1 MDNKGKTSNICYGGG
16 FYTGS
21 FQKTSEN
28 NVKINNVKINNVKIN
43 KVNIDKMK
51 MLYEKFINA
60 EDNIYK
66 MKNILYS

>member
-16 FYTGS
+16 FYKGS
-21 FQKTSEN
+21 FQKTI
-28 NVKINNVKINNVKIN
+28 KNNVKINNVKIN

-51 MLYEKFINA
+51 MLYEKFIKA
-60 EDNIYK
+60 EENIYK